1 MLFSDVSNVFRAVN
15 DFRSGQIK
23 ASVGVGARY
32 IIPIGPIGPIR
43 LEYGHKLAPQGNK
56 ATGRFHLF
64 MGRLS
69 KLLCRPFNRERP
81 QAAKKAMDSIWAI
94 MRYHERTIHSS
105 PSERMVWRRSI
116 HIARWEILIV

>member
-1 MLFSDVSNVFRAVN
+1 MYHSFGVMLFSDVSNVFRAVN

-64 MGRLS
+64 MGKAFQTALP
-69 KLLCRPFNRERP
+69 PF
-81 QAAKKAMDSIWAI
+81 QS
-94 MRYHERTIHSS
+94 
-105 PSERMVWRRSI
+105 
-116 HIARWEILIV
+116 